1 MNMKKIISSIAAIA
15 MTASLMT
22 VADNAADWS
31 KASYADDDPT
41 TVEIVSTSADGVTFT
56 QQVAGGSCKARIT
69 LVDVLANAEDVSK
82 IKSGSWKLTY
92 TGLSNLNG
100 TEIGWLGGG
109 CYVAT
114 GNSAGFNLAPNEW
127 AEDGTV
133 IWEDTQTVEDSF
145 KYLLPTSVPTDAANA
160 EFVFM
165 DWSGQDL
172 VANGITLTISDF
184 HLYDEDGNEI
194 AQKAYAADEAE
205 APAEDTT
212 AAAEEETA
220 EEVDDVAADVE
231 DDADEVTAEVED
243 EAEEVSVD
251 DTAVDEAAVDT
262 AETTTAAATGNAAA
276 ASIVAVM
283 AVAGAAAVAT
293 KKRK

>member
-1 MNMKKIISSIAAIA
+1 MNMKKVLSSVAAVA

-22 VADNAADWS
+22 VAANAADWS
-31 KASYADDDPT
+31 KAAYADNDPT

-82 IKSGSWKLTY
+82 IKTGSWKVTY
-92 TGLSNLNG
+92 TGLSSLNG
-100 TEIGWLGGG
+100 TDISWLGGG
-109 CYVAT
+109 CYAAT
-114 GNSAGFNLAPNEW
+114 GNSAGFGISPSEW

-133 IWEDTQTVEDSF
+133 TWEDTMTVEDSF
-145 KYLLPTSVPTDAANA
+145 KYLLPTSIPTDAASA

-172 VANGITLTISDF
+172 ASNGITLTISDF

-194 AQKAYAADEAE
+194 AQKDYAAA
-205 APAEDTT
+205 DTT
-212 AAAEEETA
+212 AETTVDTTDETTA

-231 DDADEVTAEVED
+231 DDADVEED
-243 EAEEVSVD
+243 TDAAEEVVAD
-251 DTAVDEAAVDT
+251 DTAADEVAADT
-262 AETTTAAATGNAAA
+262 VATTTVAATGNVAA

>member
-1 MNMKKIISSIAAIA
+1 MNMKKVLSSVAAVA

-22 VADNAADWS
+22 VAANAADWS

-109 CYVAT
+109 CYAAT
-114 GNSAGFNLAPNEW
+114 GNSTGFSLSPNEW

-145 KYLLPTSVPTDAANA
+145 KYLLPTSVPTDAASA

-194 AQKAYAADEAE
+194 AQKDYAGAVADTSA
-205 APAEDTT
+205 DTT
-212 AAAEEETA
+212 A
-220 EEVDDVAADVE
+220 
-231 DDADEVTAEVED
+231 DATV
-243 EAEEVSVD
+243 
-251 DTAVDEAAVDT
+251 
-262 AETTTAAATGNAAA
+262 ETTTSTATGNVGV
-276 ASIVAVM
+276 ASVAAVM
-283 AVAGAAAVAT
+283 AVAGATVIAA